1 MSILSPDNHV
11 GMVILKKVQ
20 RNSSTDAG
28 NSAYLGGPEGN
39 PQQAVLLG
47 SPADKKALVEVLQR
61 FSKEGTTR
69 VQKMGGKMT
78 RWSVSKIC
86 IDLLFGIGKDPI

>member
-1 MSILSPDNHV
+1 
-11 GMVILKKVQ
+11 
-20 RNSSTDAG
+20 
-28 NSAYLGGPEGN
+28 
-39 PQQAVLLG
+39 VLLG